1 MPDIALE
8 PRPGDS
14 VGPYRITRVIG
25 RGRMGIVFEATAD
38 GGEPVAVK
46 VVTTE
51 LTQDEVFLRRF
62 RREVEAAQRIQHEN
76 VVPVLAHGEEGGLP
90 YLVQALIPGGSLAER
105 IVAEGKIGLA
115 STLGLLQG
123 AAAGIDA
130 LHAGGLVHRD
140 IKPANILLDGDR
152 AYVSDFGLAKDSQA
166 SNLTRPGQA
175 LGSLDYMA
183 PEQIRGEDVSPAT
196 DIYALG
202 CVFIEC
208 LTGAPPFGGRP
219 SMRVLFAHL
228 QDPPPDL
235 TELRPRHP
243 GRRGARGQPGAGEGA
258 RGAPGERRGVRPA
271 RRASRRLLSEK
282 VHLLPAGAADTVARV
297 SASARRLIVY
307 YAILAAVTVVVVV
320 VVFAAGQRREDAARR
335 SPAATTWRRP
345 PRAAPGCRW
354 TSRSRAS
361 SSGCAGPTGRC
372 SRRRGCATGA

>member
-1 MPDIALE
+1 MPEIALE

-25 RGRMGIVFEATAD
+25 RGRMGIVFEAAAD
-38 GGEPVAVK
+38 GEEPVAVK

-62 RREVEAAQRIQHEN
+62 RREVAAAQKIEHAN
-76 VVPVLAHGEEGGLP
+76 VVPVLAHGDEGGLP
-90 YLVQALIPGGSLAER
+90 YLVQRLIPGGSLAER
-105 IVAEGKIGLA
+105 IAAEG
-115 STLGLLQG
+115 TLGLQTTLTLLAG

-140 IKPANILLDGDR
+140 IKPANILLDGDI

-183 PEQIRGEDVSPAT
+183 PEQIRGEEVSPAT

-208 LTGAPPFGGRP
+208 LTGKPPFGGRP

-235 TELRPRHP
+235 TEV
-243 GRRGARGQPGAGEGA
+243 RRDLSPDVARAVA
-258 RGAPGERRGVRPA
+258 RAMEKEAVDRPA
-271 RRASRRLLSEK
+271 SA
-282 VHLLPAGAADTVARV
+282 AGYVQAVAR
-297 SASARRLIVY
+297 
-307 YAILAAVTVVVVV
+307 
-320 VVFAAGQRREDAARR
+320 AAGV
-335 SPAATTWRRP
+335 
-345 PRAAPGCRW
+345 
-354 TSRSRAS
+354 
-361 SSGCAGPTGRC
+361 
-372 SRRRGCATGA
+372 

>member
-25 RGRMGIVFEATAD
+25 RGRMGIVFEAAAED
-38 GGEPVAVK
+38 GVPVAVK

-62 RREVEAAQRIQHEN
+62 RREVEAAQRIEHDN

-105 IVAEGKIGLA
+105 ITAEGRIGLA

-166 SNLTRPGQA
+166 
-175 LGSLDYMA
+175 
-183 PEQIRGEDVSPAT
+183 
-196 DIYALG
+196 LG

-235 TELRPRHP
+235 TELRPDIP
-243 GRRGARGQPGAGEGA
+243 PAAARAVNRALEKEPEERPTSAAGY
-258 RGAPGERRGVRPA
+258 VQ
-271 RRASRRLLSEK
+271 S
-282 VHLLPAGAADTVARV
+282 VAR
-297 SASARRLIVY
+297 
-307 YAILAAVTVVVVV
+307 
-320 VVFAAGQRREDAARR
+320 AAG
-335 SPAATTWRRP
+335 S
-345 PRAAPGCRW
+345 
-354 TSRSRAS
+354 
-361 SSGCAGPTGRC
+361 
-372 SRRRGCATGA
+372 